1 MAANKSFNS
10 EYQEKN
16 LNCQTWIDLFK
27 LVIQKTKEQIHCGT
41 LAKFKEIERHFE
53 DGYGIAVFNPFPLT
67 TDQQNFDLKA
77 YYFKKE
83 TEDIFEADKENSN
96 IYCIIFMDNN
106 FFASLSSG
114 IITKTS
120 DTDLHSLSYGIVID
134 TM

>member
-1 MAANKSFNS
+1 MATNKSFNS

-41 LAKFKEIERHFE
+41 LAKFKEIERPFE
-53 DGYGIAVFNPFPLT
+53 DGYGIAIFNPFPLT
-67 TDQQNFDLKA
+67 TDQQSFELKA
-77 YYFKKE
+77 YYLKKE
-83 TEDIFEADKENSN
+83 TEDIFESDKEK

-114 IITKTS
+114 TITKTS

>member
-16 LNCQTWIDLFK
+16 LNCQTWIDLFR

-53 DGYGIAVFNPFPLT
+53 DDYGIAVFNPFPLT
-67 TDQQNFDLKA
+67 TDQQNFELKA

-83 TEDIFEADKENSN
+83 TEDIFESDKEK

-114 IITKTS
+114 TITKTS

>member
-41 LAKFKEIERHFE
+41 LAKFKEIERPFE

-67 TDQQNFDLKA
+67 TDQQSFELKA

-83 TEDIFEADKENSN
+83 TEDIFESDKEK

-114 IITKTS
+114 TITKTS

>member
-1 MAANKSFNS
+1 MATNKSFNS

-41 LAKFKEIERHFE
+41 LAKFKEIERRFE

-67 TDQQNFDLKA
+67 TDQQNFELKA

-83 TEDIFEADKENSN
+83 TEDIFDKDVEKSN

-106 FFASLSSG
+106 FFANLSSG
-114 IITKTS
+114 TITKTS

>member
-1 MAANKSFNS
+1 MTANKNFNS

-16 LNCQTWIDLFK
+16 INYQTGIDLFK

-41 LAKFKEIERHFE
+41 LAKFKEIERPFE

-77 YYFKKE
+77 YYLKKE
-83 TEDIFEADKENSN
+83 KEDIFYNDKDK

>member
-1 MAANKSFNS
+1 MTANKNFNS

-16 LNCQTWIDLFK
+16 INYQTGIDLFK

-41 LAKFKEIERHFE
+41 LAKFKEIERPFE

-77 YYFKKE
+77 YYLKKE
-83 TEDIFEADKENSN
+83 TEDIFYNDKDK

>member
-1 MAANKSFNS
+1 MATNKSFNS

-41 LAKFKEIERHFE
+41 LAKFKEIERRFE
-53 DGYGIAVFNPFPLT
+53 DGYGIAIFNPFPLT
-67 TDQQNFDLKA
+67 TDQQNFELKA

-83 TEDIFEADKENSN
+83 TEDIFDKDVEKSN

-106 FFASLSSG
+106 FFANLSSG
-114 IITKTS
+114 TITKTS

>member
-1 MAANKSFNS
+1 MAANKNFNS

-16 LNCQTWIDLFK
+16 INCQTWIDLFK
-27 LVIQKTKEQIHCGT
+27 IVIQKTKEQIHCGT

-67 TDQQNFDLKA
+67 TDQQNFELKA

-83 TEDIFEADKENSN
+83 TEDIFRKEDDDPK

-114 IITKTS
+114 TITKTS

>member
-1 MAANKSFNS
+1 MATNKSFNS

-27 LVIQKTKEQIHCGT
+27 IVIQKTKEQIHCGT

-83 TEDIFEADKENSN
+83 TEDIFQADKENAN
-96 IYCIIFMDNN
+96 IYCIMFMDNN

>member
-1 MAANKSFNS
+1 MVTNKSFNS

-27 LVIQKTKEQIHCGT
+27 IVIQKTKEQIHCGT
-41 LAKFKEIERHFE
+41 LAKFKEFERHFE

-67 TDQQNFDLKA
+67 TNQQNFDLKA

-83 TEDIFEADKENSN
+83 TEDIFESDKEK

>member
-1 MAANKSFNS
+1 MAANKNFNS

-16 LNCQTWIDLFK
+16 INCQTWIDLFR

-77 YYFKKE
+77 YYLKKE
-83 TEDIFEADKENSN
+83 TEDILESDKEK